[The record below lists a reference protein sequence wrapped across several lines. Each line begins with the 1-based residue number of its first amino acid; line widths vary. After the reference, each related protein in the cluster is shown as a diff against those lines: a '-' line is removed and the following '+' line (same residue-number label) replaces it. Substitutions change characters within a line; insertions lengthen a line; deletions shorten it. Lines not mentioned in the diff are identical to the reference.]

1 MSVEILTSPLTYPR
15 IFNQKL
21 PADVNIIPGVAGVAA
36 AAAPEDSGWL
46 VILPALRGELS
57 TAPLAANRQ
66 NWTSVDSSAAGAA
79 SVVVV

>member
-1 MSVEILTSPLTYPR
+1 MSVEILTSPLTHPR
-15 IFNQKL
+15 TFYQKL

-36 AAAPEDSGWL
+36 PEDADWL

-66 NWTSVDSSAAGAA
+66 N
-79 SVVVV
+79 